1 MDPEQPRRRATG
13 RTKARRRAVDVL
25 FEADQRGRYHP
36 LDLSDLLQER
46 LALTA
51 AQTPLPS
58 YSAEIVE
65 GVADH
70 LADIDE
76 ILTTYAPGRPLARMP
91 AVDRAILR
99 MAVWELL
106 FNDEVDDVVAITEA
120 VKLAGDLSTD
130 ASPGFVNAV
139 LDRVR
144 VLGPALRED
153 LRGIPGA

>member
-1 MDPEQPRRRATG
+1 MEADPPKRRVTG

-25 FEADQRGRYHP
+25 FEADQRGRYTP
-36 LDLSDLLQER
+36 LALSDLLQER

-51 AQTPLPS
+51 AQTPLPE

-65 GVADH
+65 GVAAH
-70 LADIDE
+70 LADIDDV
-76 ILTTYAPGRPLARMP
+76 LATYAQRPLARMP

-106 FNDEVDDVVAITEA
+106 FNDEIADVVAISEA
-120 VKLAGDLSTD
+120 VKLAAELSTD
-130 ASPGFVNAV
+130 GSPGFVNAV
-139 LDRVR
+139 LDTIR

-153 LRGIPGA
+153 LGGTPA